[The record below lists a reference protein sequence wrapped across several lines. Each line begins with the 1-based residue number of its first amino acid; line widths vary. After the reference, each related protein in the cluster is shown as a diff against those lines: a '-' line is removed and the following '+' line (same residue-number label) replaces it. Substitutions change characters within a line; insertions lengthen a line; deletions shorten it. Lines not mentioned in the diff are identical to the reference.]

1 MLEITLRS
9 GRGWQGPGTGGAF
22 PGTGWAFPRDGVSVS
37 PDGMPV
43 SPDGLRVSLL
53 LFWIAFGVGF
63 GGGWGMRAGLR
74 WILMGLG
81 VASLATAQG
90 LRKGPMPTAAEAL
103 GSLVGV
109 SEVQRAAF
117 EADPAQFEL
126 IRKPA
131 PGDWLAAHPEPGQ
144 TVEEYRAILPQVK
157 PRPTQKALAILPLG
171 TFGEKAPDLEILRG
185 YCAAF
190 FAMETRVLPGVAL
203 EQVPAKRR
211 INRNSQNRQLLT
223 TDLLKWLPG
232 VKPADC
238 YALIAVTMED
248 LYPDEAWNFVFG
260 QAMLQG
266 GVGVFSFARYDPA
279 FYGEAAESGSAELM
293 LRRSGKVLTHEMG
306 HMFGL
311 RHCVFYECLLNGS
324 NHLGETDSRPM
335 HLCPVCLG
343 KLQLGAGFGV
353 LSREMGLL
361 KFYEKQKFKPEA
373 DWMRRRVLKLAGVE

>member
-1 MLEITLRS
+1 M
-9 GRGWQGPGTGGAF
+9 
-22 PGTGWAFPRDGVSVS
+22 
-37 PDGMPV
+37 
-43 SPDGLRVSLL
+43 RVLA
-53 LFWIAFGVGF
+53 FWI
-63 GGGWGMRAGLR
+63 L
-74 WILMGLG
+74 IGLG
-81 VASLATAQG
+81 LGGDALAQG
-90 LRKGPMPTAAEAL
+90 LRKVPMPTATAAEAL
-103 GSLVGV
+103 GSLVGL
-109 SEVQRAAF
+109 SAVQRAAF
-117 EADPAQFEL
+117 EADPALFEL

-144 TVEEYRAILPQVK
+144 TVEAYRAILPQVK

-171 TFGEKAPDLEILRG
+171 VFGKKAPELETLRG

-203 EQVPAKRR
+203 EQVPAKSR
-211 INRNSQNRQLLT
+211 INRSTQNRQLLT
-223 TDLLKWLPG
+223 TDILQWLPG

-248 LYPDEAWNFVFG
+248 LYPEEAWNFVFG

-279 FYGEAAESGSAELM
+279 FYGETTETEEEAAELM
-293 LRRSGKVLTHEMG
+293 LRRSEKVLTHEMG

-335 HLCPVCLG
+335 HLCPVCLR

-353 LSREMGLL
+353 LSREMSLL

-373 DWMRRRVLKLAGVE
+373 DWMRRRVMKLAGLE